1 MMAEGKGGASN
12 IARLVTKQAGRA
24 KEKVNFRLDSADRKV
39 RKNPVSLKTCQNG
52 EFATS
57 WLKIG
62 TSVARYRSIVGVHNS
77 VYAGSYSFLPS
88 STHVC
93 DATHTRSWSISP
105 SATCECPNMI
115 ISLKVLEKSHAR
127 KKKLERVGTSLKTV
141 MQKIVAHT
149 CCCCCLILSWPVS
162 IFPTSCPD
170 FFVKWA

>member
-62 TSVARYRSIVGVHNS
+62 TSVARYRGIVGVHNS

-93 DATHTRSWSISP
+93 DATHTRSWSISH

-127 KKKLERVGTSLKTV
+127 KKVR
-141 MQKIVAHT
+141 T
-149 CCCCCLILSWPVS
+149 CWNES
-162 IFPTSCPD
+162 
-170 FFVKWA
+170 